1 MMYLLSLA
9 FIFKLVHKVGEKY
22 DILAI
27 ILRPEL

>member
-1 MMYLLSLA
+1 MMYLA

-27 ILRPEL
+27 SLRPEL